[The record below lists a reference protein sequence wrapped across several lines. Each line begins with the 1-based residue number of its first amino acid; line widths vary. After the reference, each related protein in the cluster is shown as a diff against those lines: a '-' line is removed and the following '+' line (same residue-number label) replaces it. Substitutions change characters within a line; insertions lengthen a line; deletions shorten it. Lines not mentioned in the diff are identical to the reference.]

1 MKKTKKEELTK
12 NEKRLWDY
20 LTRYMMRRGE
30 SPLRIEIAEAM
41 SMSPQLAQYRLRKL
55 EKKGWVKL
63 MPLEKRNI
71 MLK

>member
-1 MKKTKKEELTK
+1 MKKIKKEELTK
-12 NEKRLWDY
+12 DEKKLWSY
-20 LTRYMMRRGE
+20 LTRYMMRRSE
-30 SPLRIEIAEAM
+30 SPLRIEIAGAM

-55 EKKGWVKL
+55 EKKGWIKL